1 MEHYKLKK
9 IYVYIFLK
17 VYIKMEKPIRKFDNI
32 KIPKQKFHQDKRPIS
47 IKNMDINKIVVFN
60 KTYFGEKVF

>member
-1 MEHYKLKK
+1 
-9 IYVYIFLK
+9 
-17 VYIKMEKPIRKFDNI
+17 MEKPIRKFDNI
-32 KIPKQKFHQDKRPIS
+32 KIPKQKFLQDKRPIS